1 MCTTTV
7 VPGAAWA
14 ARDVTS
20 LKQRAAAFE
29 AQSAHLDALAGK
41 AASRHNLAMDT
52 SFGEMQVIVCRNVL
66 IYFNR
71 ELQDHVLELFWESLE
86 NGGFLCLGDKESLSF
101 TSVADR
107 FEVID
112 ESARIYKKRARR

>member
-1 MCTTTV
+1 MFRRRALITLITLISLIAVCTTTV

-41 AASRHNLAMDT
+41 AASRHNLAMDRVQQARDDAAVA
-52 SFGEMQVIVCRNVL
+52 MDL
-66 IYFNR
+66 
-71 ELQDHVLELFWESLE
+71 LEK
-86 NGGFLCLGDKESLSF
+86 LG
-101 TSVADR
+101 
-107 FEVID
+107 
-112 ESARIYKKRARR
+112 ARLANWSQCGYGLLRQLASR

>member
-1 MCTTTV
+1 
-7 VPGAAWA
+7 
-14 ARDVTS
+14 
-20 LKQRAAAFE
+20 
-29 AQSAHLDALAGK
+29 
-41 AASRHNLAMDT
+41 
-52 SFGEMQVIVCRNVL
+52 MQVIVCRNVL

-101 TSVADR
+101 TAVADR